1 MNIHLGYVPKHE
13 TWVDSDSERERGCEG
28 LNGNTNKHEWEGK

>member
-1 MNIHLGYVPKHE
+1 MSIHLGYVPKHE
-13 TWVDSDSERERGCEG
+13 TWVDSERERGCEG